1 MGTLEWCALDY
12 RNESFVPCNSANEFF
27 RYLVGIYFRGYARLI
42 FIVEVF
48 FRIFVCKASWKYY
61 FQNNMVKIIN
71 LVDISQKNM
80 KNWYSYSWLWT
91 TDFFFCKYI
100 IYIYYMH
107 IHILYVY
114 IYIIYIL
121 YILYIYI
128 YYINS
133 KDCGSIQLVFFCRE
147 EVLLN
152 FYTSYVADIIN
163 KLKLCLLI
171 IFVLFKIGSV
181 YRYLKQPVSNP
192 DSFFKVLFNLT

>member
-1 MGTLEWCALDY
+1 MTL
-12 RNESFVPCNSANEFF
+12 
-27 RYLVGIYFRGYARLI
+27 
-42 FIVEVF
+42 
-48 FRIFVCKASWKYY
+48 
-61 FQNNMVKIIN
+61 NNR
-71 LVDISQKNM
+71 
-80 KNWYSYSWLWT
+80 
-91 TDFFFCKYI
+91 FFFLQ
-100 IYIYYMH
+100 IYN
-107 IHILYVY
+107 IHILYAYTYIICIYIYY
-114 IYIIYIL
+114 IYIIYII
-121 YILYIYI
+121 YIYIYI